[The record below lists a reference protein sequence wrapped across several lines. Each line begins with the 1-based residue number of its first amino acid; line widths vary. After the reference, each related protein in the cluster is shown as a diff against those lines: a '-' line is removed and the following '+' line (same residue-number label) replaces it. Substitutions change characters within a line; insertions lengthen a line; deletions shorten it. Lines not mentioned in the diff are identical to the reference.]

1 MSRVVDGVLDQLG
14 PAGMAQI
21 AHGLYGLAAILDA
34 DGDGSV
40 IDDIVGGLSG
50 R

>member
-1 MSRVVDGVLDQLG
+1 MSGVLEQLG
-14 PAGMAQI
+14 PAVEEHI
-21 AHGLYGLAAILDA
+21 APGGLAAILDA

-40 IDDIVGGLSG
+40 IDDIIGGLGG